1 MSDMSAP
8 HEQPKTPEAQVLEYL
23 RGTLALFRRNA
34 ADLALAKACLAEE
47 ERVCK
52 RLERLLAPA
61 QSPTEEAA

>member
-1 MSDMSAP
+1 
-8 HEQPKTPEAQVLEYL
+8 VLEYL